1 MKINQFISKGL
12 FALSCLSFVACSS
25 EDESVTSNVSP
36 VLSNGK
42 MQVTASTSDDN
53 VTRTSFNDN
62 NVSWD
67 GSDAIWIYNSN
78 KYDNVQYGRFTI
90 ETLKSE
96 KEAIFTG
103 NAISYKEQATDG
115 ENQMYAL
122 YPAPT
127 NGGASTIVTSN
138 GTTTLSTEL
147 PAVQTAVD
155 GSFDPKAHIMTAH
168 STNTT
173 FYFNNLVTLVKVTV
187 GDTGPF
193 NVHAVRLTANNPL
206 AGQFTAT
213 ICEDGIAQNVNITNG
228 SNSVVIE
235 KNNNGTFTK
244 LSGDYYIAVLPD
256 SLSSGF
262 TIQFEDLTSGDE
274 KIYQRKVK
282 AGTNSD
288 AGKVIKIGTYSTTAN
303 TDNCYTIGDG
313 NTGLPVSA
321 TGGTAFFTG
330 GIIDLGLPSGTLWAT
345 RNLNDTHDDNVF
357 ANVGNAGGYYSWGEV
372 FAKGEIPTNEGI
384 YADVPSVDYT
394 LGEYLSD
401 PNNVITDRP
410 AQGWTPAQTHNANYL
425 NEAKVNYS
433 WKTYKYG
440 YLYEYNRTFLV
451 FTSYDLIYEM
461 EKDNQSWL
469 GWIWRNKYSA
479 YLDKYNT
486 ENDLQSLQRSGSG
499 LNPERPVYGTKKAS
513 ADNLIVLDDVDDAA
527 YQKTN
532 GKFIMPT
539 KNDAVELSQN
549 VSHSNSKLTSTV
561 PGYTTRSIT
570 MPLAGSYYWH
580 QNKTQLVEFGTRA
593 RYWTKSLAIE
603 ESQIVSIAAASIDFN
618 QSATSI
624 SIFDDDRYAGKT
636 IRPILKAKKFVYS
649 E

>member
-1 MKINQFISKGL
+1 MKINQYISKGL
-12 FALSCLSFVACSS
+12 FALGCLSFAACSS
-25 EDESVTSNVSP
+25 EDESATSNVSP

-42 MQVTASTSDDN
+42 MQVTASMSDDN
-53 VTRTSFNDN
+53 VTRTSYNNN
-62 NVSWD
+62 NVSWS

-78 KYDNVQYGRFTI
+78 KHNNVVQYGSFTI
-90 ETLKSE
+90 ETLKNE

-103 NAISYKEQATDG
+103 NAISYKEKATDG

-155 GSFDPKAHIMTAH
+155 NSFDPKAHIMTAH

-193 NVHAVRLTANNPL
+193 NVHAVRLTANKPL

-213 ICEDGIAQNVNITNG
+213 INADGTTQNVTVSAG

-244 LSGDYYIAVLPD
+244 LKGDYYIAVLPG

-313 NTGLPVSA
+313 NTGFPVSA

-345 RNLNDTHDDNVF
+345 RNLNDTHGDNVF

-372 FAKGEIPTNEGI
+372 FAKGETPIYEGI
-384 YADVPSVDYT
+384 YADVPTVNYT
-394 LGEYLSD
+394 LGDYNGK
-401 PNNVITDRP
+401 NNATV
-410 AQGWTPAQTHNANYL
+410 
-425 NEAKVNYS
+425 AKEDYS

-486 ENDLQSLQRSGSG
+486 EDDLQSLQRRGSG

-527 YQKTN
+527 YLKTN

-539 KNDAVELSQN
+539 KNDAVELSEN
-549 VSHSNSKLTSTV
+549 VSHINSKLTSKV

-570 MPLAGSYYWH
+570 MPLAGSYYWSD
-580 QNKTQLVEFGTRA
+580 NKTQLKEDGSRA
-593 RYWTKSLAIE
+593 RYWTKSLAVE
-603 ESQIVSIAAASIDFN
+603 EDQIVSIAAASIDFK

-624 SIFDDDRYAGKT
+624 SINDDDRYAGKT
-636 IRPILKAKKFVYS
+636 IRPILNAKKFVYS
-649 E
+649 K

>member
-1 MKINQFISKGL
+1 MKINQYISKGL
-12 FALSCLSFVACSS
+12 FALGCLSFAACSS
-25 EDESVTSNVSP
+25 EDESATSNVSP

-42 MQVTASTSDDN
+42 MQVTASMSDDN
-53 VTRTSFNDN
+53 VTRTSYNNN
-62 NVSWD
+62 NVSWS

-78 KYDNVQYGRFTI
+78 KHNNVVQYGSFTI
-90 ETLKSE
+90 ETLKNE

-103 NAISYKEQATDG
+103 NAISYKEKATDG

-155 GSFDPKAHIMTAH
+155 NSFDPKAHIMTAH

-193 NVHAVRLTANNPL
+193 NVHAVRLTANKPL

-213 ICEDGIAQNVNITNG
+213 INADGTTQNVTVSAG

-244 LSGDYYIAVLPD
+244 LKGDYYIAVLPG
-256 SLSSGF
+256 SLSEGF

-282 AGTNSD
+282 AGTSSD
-288 AGKVIKIGTYSTTAN
+288 AGKVIKIGTYSTA
-303 TDNCYTIGDG
+303 TDGYKIGDV

-345 RNLNDTHDDNVF
+345 RNLNDTHGDNVF
-357 ANVGNAGGYYSWGEV
+357 AAVGEYGGYYSWGEV

-486 ENDLQSLQRSGSG
+486 EDDLQSLQRRGSG

-527 YQKTN
+527 YLKTN

-539 KNDAVELSQN
+539 KNDAVELSEN
-549 VSHSNSKLTSTV
+549 VSHIKSKLTSKV

-570 MPLAGSYYWH
+570 MPLAGSYYWSD
-580 QNKTQLVEFGTRA
+580 NKTQLKEDGSRA
-593 RYWTKSLAIE
+593 RYWTKSLAVE
-603 ESQIVSIAAASIDFN
+603 ENQIVSIAAASIDFN

-624 SIFDDDRYAGKT
+624 SINDDDRYAGKT
-636 IRPILKAKKFVYS
+636 IRPILNAKKFVYS
-649 E
+649 K

>member
-1 MKINQFISKGL
+1 MKINQSISKGL
-12 FALSCLSFVACSS
+12 FALGCLSFVACSS

-53 VTRTSFNDN
+53 VTRTSFNEN

-90 ETLKSE
+90 ESLKSE

-155 GSFDPKAHIMTAH
+155 NSFDPKAHIMTAH

-193 NVHAVRLTANNPL
+193 NVHAVRLTANKPL

-213 ICEDGIAQNVNITNG
+213 INADGTTQNVTVSAG

-244 LSGDYYIAVLPD
+244 LKGDYYIAVLPG
-256 SLSSGF
+256 SLSEGF

-288 AGKVIKIGTYSTTAN
+288 AGKVIKIGTYSTA
-303 TDNCYTIGDG
+303 TDGYKIGDV

-345 RNLNDTHDDNVF
+345 RNLNDTHGDNVF
-357 ANVGNAGGYYSWGEV
+357 AAVGEYGGYYSWGEV

-486 ENDLQSLQRSGSG
+486 EDDLQSLQRRGSG

-527 YQKTN
+527 YLKTN

-539 KNDAVELSQN
+539 KNDAVELSEN
-549 VSHSNSKLTSTV
+549 VSHINSKLTSKV

-570 MPLAGSYYWH
+570 MPLAGSYYWSD
-580 QNKTQLVEFGTRA
+580 NKTQLKEDGSRA
-593 RYWTKSLAIE
+593 RYWTKSLAVE
-603 ESQIVSIAAASIDFN
+603 EDQIVSIAAASIDFK

-624 SIFDDDRYAGKT
+624 SINDDDRYAGKT
-636 IRPILKAKKFVYS
+636 IRPILNAKKFVYS
-649 E
+649 K

>member
-1 MKINQFISKGL
+1 MKVESKILVKVQMSNLNKMVMNLIKNISKGVVVL
-12 FALSCLSFVACSS
+12 CSLVIVSCSS
-25 EDESVTSNVSP
+25 DDENTITNVNP
-36 VLSNGK
+36 VVSANGK
-42 MQVTASTSDDN
+42 MTVRASMSDDN
-53 VTRTSFNDN
+53 VTRTSYNNN
-62 NVSWD
+62 NVKWD
-67 GSDAIWIYNSN
+67 VSDAIWIYNSN
-78 KYDNVQYGRFTI
+78 KYDNAVQYGKFTI
-90 ETLKSE
+90 EELKSE

-193 NVHAVRLTANNPL
+193 NVHAVRLTANKPL

-213 ICEDGIAQNVNITNG
+213 INADGTTQNVTVSAG

-244 LSGDYYIAVLPD
+244 LNGDYYIAVLPG
-256 SLSSGF
+256 SLSEGF

-288 AGKVIKIGTYSTTAN
+288 AGKVIKIGTYSTA
-303 TDNCYTIGDG
+303 TDGYKIGDV

-345 RNLNDTHDDNVF
+345 RNLNDTHGDNVF

-372 FAKGEIPTNEGI
+372 FAKGEIPTYEGN
-384 YADVPSVDYT
+384 YADVPTVNYT
-394 LGEYLSD
+394 LGDYNGK
-401 PNNVITDRP
+401 NNATV
-410 AQGWTPAQTHNANYL
+410 
-425 NEAKVNYS
+425 AKEDYS

-440 YLYEYNRTFLV
+440 YIYEKSTTFVL

-486 ENDLQSLQRSGSG
+486 ENDLQSLQRRGYG

-513 ADNLIVLDDVDDAA
+513 ADNFIVLDDVDDAA

-539 KNDAVELSQN
+539 NNDAVELSKN
-549 VSHSNSKLTSTV
+549 VSHSNSKLTSKV

-580 QNKTQLVEFGTRA
+580 QNKTQQMEFGTRA

-624 SIFDDDRYAGKT
+624 SINDDDRYAGKT